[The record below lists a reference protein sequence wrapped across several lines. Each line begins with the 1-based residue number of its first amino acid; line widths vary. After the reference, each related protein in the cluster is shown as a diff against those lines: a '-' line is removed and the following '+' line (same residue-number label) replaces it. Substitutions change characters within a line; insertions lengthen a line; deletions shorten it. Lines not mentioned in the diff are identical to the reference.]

1 MELVSIFKS
10 QNHVNN
16 DFGYWSCDC
25 DEKLCLVIIIA
36 FIFSMMYPSIS
47 FADSPIT
54 STQFY
59 TAYLDIE
66 IVEKASEMTN
76 IDEKTIKYL
85 SDPEYPLD
93 IKAAVINA
101 LGWEIE
107 GRTMQR
113 GMRIL
118 FLKSLWVIWILMLF
132 LPMIFSVSDILWLWI
147 IILSPN
153 ARSVLEKA
161 CEAFP

>member
-1 MELVSIFKS
+1 MTK
-10 QNHVNN
+10 
-16 DFGYWSCDC
+16 
-25 DEKLCLVIIIA
+25 KLCLVIIIA

-107 GRTMQR
+107 GKDNAAWYAD
-113 GMRIL
+113 
-118 FLKSLWVIWILMLF
+118 F
-132 LPMIFSVSDILWLWI
+132 IF
-147 IILSPN
+147 
-153 ARSVLEKA
+153 EKPLGDLDFDA
-161 CEAFP
+161 VP